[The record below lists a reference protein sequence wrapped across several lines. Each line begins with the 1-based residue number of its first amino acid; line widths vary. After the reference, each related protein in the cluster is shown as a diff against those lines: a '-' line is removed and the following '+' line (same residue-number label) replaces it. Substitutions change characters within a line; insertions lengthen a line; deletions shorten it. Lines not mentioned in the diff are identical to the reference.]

1 MRLEL
6 LGMGLFGFGYLCPLA
21 LYWVFRESV
30 SALDIYWLMNCF
42 WVLYLSLSF
51 WKEFNPDMRNACIHP
66 FMVCASAPLE

>member
-42 WVLYLSLSF
+42 LGFILIAGL
-51 WKEFNPDMRNACIHP
+51 
-66 FMVCASAPLE
+66 LEGI